1 LAAAE
6 SDERGLWWWSV
17 DFGREN
23 HFDFFE
29 SVGFRVVAVETVEC
43 VEDVSLIVLVVEVV
57 DLVKGILLFV

>member
-1 LAAAE
+1 M
-6 SDERGLWWWSV
+6 